1 MNETIFIKHSWKAE
15 ELTKGAKY
23 HFKSS
28 LARKIVSII
37 YFILA
42 VCYILFGLYGLLIV
56 SSSGAMFSI
65 FLGLLFLFLF
75 LFRHKLNMFFFAK
88 NVKKLNYE
96 NKEVQ
101 WEVNRDKVVYRII
114 NLAESTFNWE
124 LIQGVLDTP
133 EGFLLYPQKNTFYW
147 LPKAAFEK
155 EADIA
160 LFAFIA
166 QEKVKNFQHTK

>member
-1 MNETIFIKHSWKAE
+1 MNETIFLKHSWKAE
-15 ELTKGAKY
+15 ELIKGAKY

-28 LARKIVSII
+28 LPRKIVSII

-42 VCYILFGLYGLLIV
+42 TCYILFGLYGLLII
-56 SSSGAMFSI
+56 SSSGSMFSI

-75 LFRHKLNMFFFAK
+75 LFRNKLNMFFFAK

-101 WEVNRDKVVYRII
+101 WEINRDKVIYRII
-114 NLAESTFNWE
+114 NLAESTFSWE

-155 EADIA
+155 EEDIA
-160 LFAFIA
+160 LLAFIA
-166 QEKVKNFQHTK
+166 QEKVKNFQQIK